1 METEPG
7 RYTGTYTTPSS
18 LVLDGGVIVIRAQ
31 DAAGN
36 KVEAEAAGRLFVSA
50 AQEQSVPEPDSS
62 PEETE
67 TEVDPPSAEGLQP

>member
-1 METEPG
+1 M
-7 RYTGTYTTPSS
+7 
-18 LVLDGGVIVIRAQ
+18 IRAQ

-50 AQEQSVPEPDSS
+50 AQEQSVPEPDTTS
-62 PEETE
+62 EETE